1 MKNQITKFL
10 FLTVLVTF
18 AISAINLAEATET
31 RLSSMG
37 GVGYFT
43 RDNSNIFYFPGTINN
58 YGGQVVAELRTK
70 NTQSSYTIG
79 GNFGFSEDKVFGAY
93 LNRPIGVSIPD
104 FVFNYIQNIDNVE
117 LNNTT
122 DLLIGMPLGNMD
134 FGARLS
140 MAFDG
145 YKQDST
151 ATDVGDDESSRYI
164 NLGLGLSSDKMD
176 AGVYIEMP
184 SIKSAEDNGLEDKL
198 SGSGFGGI
206 FRTFMGDQTQIVPIG
221 LVNLASVTYEQTVNN
236 VTSKVKFSNMNLA
249 LGAGLNYYISENA
262 MLVAAVEAIGMS
274 KFKSEVSGGTET
286 NITTMDLPG
295 LYMGAESQI
304 NKWLTGRIGAVQV
317 IQTTTTKTKPQGGPE
332 SETSERLKQFHVAF
346 GVGVA
351 LGDFT
356 LDLSFNEGLL
366 FDGPNFISG
375 TNETIADKIS
385 ITYEF

>member
-1 MKNQITKFL
+1 MHNQFLKF
-10 FLTVLVTF
+10 TF
-18 AISAINLAEATET
+18 FVIVVAIALMAVNIAQATET

-43 RDNSNIFYFPGTINN
+43 KDNTNIFYFPGTIN
-58 YGGQVVAELRTK
+58 YYAGQVVVELRTK
-70 NTQSSYTIG
+70 NTQSSYTVG
-79 GNFGFSEDKVFGAY
+79 GNFGFNGDKVFGAY
-93 LNRPIGVSIPD
+93 LNRPIIVPIPD
-104 FVFNYIQNIDNVE
+104 FVFGYIQNIDNVD
-117 LNNTT
+117 LSNTT
-122 DLLIGMPLGNMD
+122 DLLLGMPLGDWD

-140 MAFDG
+140 LAFDS

-151 ATDVGDDESSRYI
+151 ATDVGDDESAHYV

-184 SIKSAEDNGLEDKL
+184 SIKSDEDNGLEDKF
-198 SGSGFGGI
+198 SGSGFGGV
-206 FRTFMGDQTQIVPIG
+206 FRAFMGDETQLVPIG
-221 LVNLASVTYEQTVNN
+221 LINLASTTYEQTVNN

-249 LGAGLNYYISENA
+249 LGAGVNYNINENS

-274 KFKSEVSGGTET
+274 KFKSEVGGGTET

-295 LYMGAESQI
+295 LYLGAESQI
-304 NKWLTGRIGAVQV
+304 NKWLTGRMGAVQV
-317 IQTTTTKTKPQGGPE
+317 MQSTTTKTKPQGSPE
-332 SETSERLKQFHVAF
+332 SKTSERFKQFNVTF
-346 GVGVA
+346 GVGVD

-375 TNETIADKIS
+375 TTETIADKIS

>member
-1 MKNQITKFL
+1 MKNQMTKFI
-10 FLTVLVTF
+10 FVMAMAIF
-18 AISAINLAEATET
+18 AISIVNFAQATET

-43 RDNSNIFYFPGTINN
+43 KDNTNIFYFPATINK
-58 YGGQVVAELRTK
+58 YAGQVTAELRTK

-79 GNFGFSEDKVFGAY
+79 GNFGFNQDKVLGVY
-93 LNRPIGVSIPD
+93 LNRPITIPIPD
-104 FVFNYIQNIDNVE
+104 FVFDDIENIDAVE

-122 DLLIGMPLGNMD
+122 DLFLGMPLGDWD
-134 FGARLS
+134 FSGRLS
-140 MAFDG
+140 LAFDS

-151 ATDVGDDESSRYI
+151 EFEVGDDESSRYI
-164 NLGLGLSSDKMD
+164 NLGLGMSNDKMD
-176 AGVYIEMP
+176 VGVYFEMP
-184 SIKSAEDNGLEDKL
+184 SIKSVEDNDLEDKL
-198 SGSGFGGI
+198 SGTGFGGV
-206 FRTFMGDQTQIVPIG
+206 FRTFMGEKTQFVPIG
-221 LVNLASVTYEQTVNN
+221 LINLGSITYEQTVND
-236 VTSKVKFSNMNLA
+236 VTSKVKYSNMNLA
-249 LGAGLNYYISENA
+249 LGAGLNYKVSENA
-262 MLVAAVEAIGMS
+262 MIVAAVEAIGMS
-274 KFKSEVSGGTET
+274 KFKSEISGGTET

-317 IQTTTTKTKPQGGPE
+317 IQSTTTKTKPQGSPE
-332 SETSERLKQFHVAF
+332 TEVSERLKQFNVTF

-375 TNETIADKIS
+375 TTETIADKIS